1 MKKLLFLFASVLG
14 LVACGDIEGSGNGPF
29 DGMWQLTQVDS
40 VGKDITLDVR
50 ERQVFW
56 SVQGNMLEMR
66 DHLMENG
73 DGHSP
78 LLFRFEFVNDTL
90 HVTNP
95 FINYR
100 REQDPSPTSPKATEF
115 YGLNGLEEAFLVRQL
130 SASKMV
136 IETCRQRDNIIYTS
150 GSTK

>member
-1 MKKLLFLFASVLG
+1 MKKIFFLFASVLG
-14 LVACGDIEGSGNGPF
+14 LIACGDIEGSGNGSF

-40 VGKDITLDVR
+40 VGKGISLDVR
-50 ERQVFW
+50 GRQIYW
-56 SVQGNMLEMR
+56 SVQGSMLEMSN
-66 DHLMENG
+66 HIMENG
-73 DGHSP
+73 EGSTP

-90 HVTNP
+90 HVSNP

-100 REQDPSPTSPKATEF
+100 REQDPSLTSPKAAQF

-136 IETCRQRDNIIYTS
+136 LETCRKSDDVVMHFRKY
-150 GSTK
+150 